1 MTSKLNPLNPNLSN
15 PNQPNQNIN
24 QIEQNFNLLQKKISD
39 LQLPP
44 TSAKI
49 LAVSKL
55 QPIEKIRQLYNLG
68 HRDFAENYV
77 QELLEKKQA
86 LVDLTEIRWH
96 FIGHLQKNKV
106 KFLIPFVDRIHSVD
120 SLALAQYLDK
130 KNCEIRPQQK
140 QKILL
145 QINLSK
151 ENSKGGLD
159 SEELLKNIAEFKK
172 LEYVQICGLM
182 TMPPLVNND
191 EQNRVYFHELKKL
204 MLSIAKDLPE
214 AVELSMGTSSDYLV
228 AAQEGATWLRLG
240 TILFGER
247 Q

>member
-1 MTSKLNPLNPNLSN
+1 MTSKLNQLNPNQSN
-15 PNQPNQNIN
+15 QN

-39 LQLPP
+39 IHLPSS
-44 TSAKI
+44 SAKI

-55 QPIEKIRQLYNLG
+55 QPIDKIRELYDLG
-68 HRDFAENYV
+68 QRDFAENYA
-77 QELLEKKQA
+77 QELLEKKQSLA
-86 LVDLTEIRWH
+86 ELTEIRWH
-96 FIGHLQKNKV
+96 FIGHLQKNKA

-120 SLALAQYLDK
+120 SLELAQYLDK
-130 KNCEIRPQQK
+130 KNSEIRPQQK

-145 QINLSK
+145 QINVSQ
-151 ENSKGGLD
+151 EDSKGGLSSD
-159 SEELLKNIAEFKK
+159 QLLKNIAEFKK
-172 LEYVQICGLM
+172 LEHVKICGLM

-204 MLSIAKDLPE
+204 MVSIGKDLPE